1 MKNILQFVFLS
12 VFSMYS
18 QVSFAEACTQNNN
31 ELNGLVG
38 LDSSSGTIYA
48 SISSNTN
55 ECSCTNVR
63 FTEANT
69 DTKSALSILLA
80 AKMADKK
87 VRIDLLD
94 KTNCNTAYRVY
105 IQ

>member
-1 MKNILQFVFLS
+1 MKNLVKIAFLS
-12 VFSMYS
+12 MVAMYS
-18 QVSFAEACTQNNN
+18 QVSFAEPCSQNNN
-31 ELNGLVG
+31 TLSGLVG

-48 SISSNTN
+48 VISSNTN
-55 ECSCTNVR
+55 ECSCTTVR
-63 FTEANT
+63 FTEGNT

-80 AKMADKK
+80 AKMANKL

-94 KTNCNTAYRVY
+94 KTSCNTAYRVY

>member
-1 MKNILQFVFLS
+1 MKKIAKIMVLS
-12 VFSMYS
+12 AVAMYS
-18 QVSFAEACTQNNN
+18 QVSFAEDCVQNNN
-31 ELNGLVG
+31 ILSGLVG
-38 LDSSSGTIYA
+38 LDSSVGTIYA
-48 SISSNTN
+48 SVSSSSN

-69 DTKSALSILLA
+69 DTNAALSILLA
-80 AKMADKK
+80 AKMAEKK